1 MPSLV
6 GEQQVLCAS
15 WNAVNWVLWKCLAM
29 AAFLVLQPGAW
40 IPAVN
45 ARQNQAINEMYVLGL
60 HAQLWVKAKTVL
72 CLALSTHIW
81 P

>member
-1 MPSLV
+1 
-6 GEQQVLCAS
+6 
-15 WNAVNWVLWKCLAM
+15 M